1 MKLIVRASSG
11 RRAHC
16 LVAASLALLVAQ
28 PLRAQQSSSLPDP
41 ARFVP
46 LAGARAPA
54 LDAPVTLSLVAPLRV
69 VLARIATQANL
80 SLAFDDSL
88 PGLDTPVTM
97 HADGASART
106 ALEDALA
113 HAPLRALVAPTG
125 QIVLRRTTSPPSR
138 DRILE
143 GFVRDAE
150 TGGPVQGARIELAGT
165 RYVTYSR
172 ADGSFA
178 LGRVADGEYVLRAQ
192 RLGFEPVVLRA
203 LHVPDDVGPEGLRI
217 VMRRAATALS
227 AVVVTPGYYGLLQ
240 PSLASPNA
248 LSREQLETVP
258 QVGED
263 IYRAVSR
270 LPGVSADDFSAKFNV
285 RGASGDEL
293 YVSLDG
299 LELVEPFHLE
309 DVGGAFSIVDI
320 QSLGTASLTTGGFS
334 AEYGDR
340 LAGVFT
346 LVTADPRTDR
356 TRTSLGVS
364 VMNARVTSQGG
375 YAGGKGGW
383 MVSVRPGYLDVA
395 LKLTSIR
402 DSLRPRYYD
411 LFAKTVYDLGRDGR
425 LGVHLLRASDTFRY
439 LEEDEPNVAS
449 DYGSDYGWL
458 TLESRIGS
466 RVRVSTIASLSA
478 LDWRRDGDRV
488 KDGVQTA
495 LIHDRRS
502 LDRVAVRQDWTL
514 EASPSVLLKW
524 GVDAKKEAASYDYF
538 SAVRERDQ
546 PADGAAIDTNVVA
559 VEPRT
564 DRLGLYVAPRL
575 RVLPSLTM
583 ELGVRYDRNS
593 HLAESMVS
601 PRLNLSW
608 EPREG
613 TTVRGAWGRYAQTE
627 PLFALQAEDGVRTF
641 SPAER
646 AEQRVV
652 SVEQALPFGLVAR
665 AEAYDRS
672 TDPARPTYTNAGGD
686 LLIFPELSWDRFLV
700 DRTSSRS
707 RGLELQASRRDGG
720 RTDWSLSYA
729 LASSTDV
736 VGGRRVPRQFDQ
748 RHTLHGD
755 WSIRPASNAWRLSV
769 GAVWHSG
776 WPYTPTTLEA
786 DTLLDTPT
794 QFSVRTSR
802 RPGEIGS
809 RRLRAYKRIDAR
821 WTRYVDTSHGRLSLF
836 AEVYNLLG
844 TKNQRGVT
852 RELIVRGRSVQV
864 VGDETLQWPRLPLAG
879 FTWEF

>member
-1 MKLIVRASSG
+1 MRSPIRASHG
-11 RRAHC
+11 RRALC
-16 LVAASLALLVAQ
+16 AVAASLAMIVT
-28 PLRAQQSSSLPDP
+28 PLRAQRSASSDP
-41 ARFVP
+41 AGYAP
-46 LAGARAPA
+46 LAAAPAPA
-54 LDAPVTLSLVAPLRV
+54 LDAPVTLTLAAPLRV
-69 VLARIATQANL
+69 ILGRIAAQANL

-88 PGLDTPVTM
+88 PGLDVRVSVDVAGTT
-97 HADGASART
+97 ARRT
-106 ALEDALA
+106 LAAALA
-113 HAPLRALVAPTG
+113 HAPIRALVSPTG
-125 QIVLRRTTSPPSR
+125 QIVLRRAPAEARPEPMLDGS
-138 DRILE
+138 
-143 GFVRDAE
+143 VRDAE
-150 TGGPVQGARIELAGT
+150 TGAPVAGARIELAGT

-178 LGRVADGEYVLRAQ
+178 LGRVTGGEYVLRAQ
-192 RLGFEPVVLRA
+192 RLGFEPVVISA
-203 LHVPDDVGPEGLRI
+203 LHLPEDVDIQGLRI
-217 VMRRAATALS
+217 AMRRAATELS

-340 LAGVFT
+340 LTGVFT
-346 LVTADPRTDR
+346 LVTTDPRTDR
-356 TRTSLGVS
+356 TRTSVGVS

-383 MVSVRPGYLDVA
+383 LVSVRPGYLDVA

-411 LFAKTVYDLGRDGR
+411 LFAKTEYDVGRAGR

-449 DYGSDYGWL
+449 DYASDYGWI
-458 TLESRIGS
+458 TLDSRLGS
-466 RVRVSTIASLSA
+466 RVRVSSVASLSA
-478 LDWRRDGDRV
+478 LDWRRDGDRTR
-488 KDGVQTA
+488 DRVQTA
-495 LIHDRRS
+495 LIHDQRA

-514 EASPSVLLKW
+514 DVSPSVMLKW
-524 GVDAKKEAASYDYF
+524 GVDAKHEAASYDYL
-538 SAVRERDQ
+538 SAVRDRDQ
-546 PADGAAIDTNVVA
+546 PEDGGAIDTNVVVVA
-559 VEPRT
+559 PRT
-564 DRLGLYVAPRL
+564 DRLGLYLAPRV
-575 RVLPSLTM
+575 RILPSLTM

-608 EPREG
+608 EPRTG
-613 TTVRGAWGRYAQTE
+613 TTLRGAWGRYAQTE
-627 PLFALQAEDGVRTF
+627 QLFALQAEDGVSSF

-665 AEAYDRS
+665 AEAYDRL
-672 TDPARPTYTNAGGD
+672 TDPARPTYVNAGGD
-686 LLIFPELSWDRFLV
+686 LLVFPELSWDRFLI
-700 DRTSSRS
+700 DRTASRS
-707 RGLELQASRRDGG
+707 RGVELQASRRDGG
-720 RTDWSLSYA
+720 RMDWSLSYA

-736 VGGRRVPRQFDQ
+736 VDGLSVPREFDQ

-776 WPYTPTTLEA
+776 WPYTPTVLVA
-786 DTLLDTPT
+786 DTLIDTPT
-794 QFSVRTSR
+794 QFSVRASR

-821 WTRYVDTSHGRLSLF
+821 WTRYIDTSHGRLSLF

-852 RELIVRGRSVQV
+852 RELIVRGRSVQIA
-864 VGDETLQWPRLPLAG
+864 GDETLQWPRLPLAG

>member
-1 MKLIVRASSG
+1 MRLAILFSRA
-11 RRAHC
+11 RRALC
-16 LVAASLALLVAQ
+16 TVVAGLAIVVA
-28 PLRAQQSSSLPDP
+28 PLRAQHSPSSSDL
-41 ARFVP
+41 AGYAP
-46 LAGARAPA
+46 LAAASAPA
-54 LDAPVTLSLVAPLRV
+54 LDAPVTLALDAPLRV
-69 VLARIATQANL
+69 ALARIAAQANL

-88 PGLDTPVTM
+88 PGLDARVRVN
-97 HADGASART
+97 AAGASARRT
-106 ALEDALA
+106 LAAALA
-113 HAPLRALVAPTG
+113 HVPIRALVSPSG
-125 QIVLRRTTSPPSR
+125 QIVLRRAPVETPREPALDGS
-138 DRILE
+138 
-143 GFVRDAE
+143 VRDAE
-150 TGGPVQGARIELAGT
+150 SGAPVAAARIELAGT

-172 ADGSFA
+172 SDGSFA

-192 RLGFEPVVLRA
+192 RLGFEPVVIPA
-203 LHVPDDVGPEGLRI
+203 LHVPADVDADELRLT
-217 VMRRAATALS
+217 MRRAVTELS

-340 LAGVFT
+340 LTGVFT

-375 YAGGKGGW
+375 YADGRGSW
-383 MVSVRPGYLDVA
+383 LVSVRPGYLDVA

-411 LFAKTVYDLGRDGR
+411 LFAKTEYDLGRAGR

-449 DYGSDYGWL
+449 DYASDYGWL
-458 TLESRIGS
+458 TLESRLGS
-466 RVRVSTIASLSA
+466 RVRVSSVASLSA
-478 LDWRRDGDRV
+478 LDWRRDGDRTR
-488 KDGVQTA
+488 DGVQTA
-495 LIHDRRS
+495 LIHDRRA

-514 EASPSVLLKW
+514 DASPAIMLKW
-524 GVDAKKEAASYDYF
+524 GVEAKHETASYDYF
-538 SAVRERDQ
+538 SAVRDRDQ
-546 PADGAAIDTNVVA
+546 PEESAAIDTNVVVA
-559 VEPRT
+559 APRT
-564 DRLGLYVAPRL
+564 DRLGLYLAPRV
-575 RVLPSLTM
+575 RILPALTM

-593 HLAESMVS
+593 HLSESMVS
-601 PRLNLSW
+601 PRLDLSW
-608 EPREG
+608 EPRAG
-613 TTVRGAWGRYAQTE
+613 TTLRGAWGRYGQTE
-627 PLFALQAEDGVRTF
+627 PLFALQAEDGVSTF
-641 SPAER
+641 SRAER
-646 AEQRVV
+646 AEQRII
-652 SVEQALPFGLVAR
+652 SVEQGLPFALVAR
-665 AEAYDRS
+665 AEAYDRR
-672 TDPARPTYTNAGGD
+672 TDPARPTYINAGGD
-686 LLIFPELSWDRFLV
+686 LLIFPELSWDRILIE
-700 DRTSSRS
+700 RTASRS
-707 RGLELQASRRDGG
+707 RGVELQASRRDGA
-720 RTDWSLSYA
+720 RMDWSLSYA

-736 VGGRRVPRQFDQ
+736 VEGRSVPRPFDQ

-776 WPYTPTTLEA
+776 WPYTPTVLLA
-786 DTLLDTPT
+786 DTLIDTST

-802 RPGEIGS
+802 RPGELGS

-821 WTRYVDTSHGRLSLF
+821 WTRYVDTSRGRLSLF

-864 VGDETLQWPRLPLAG
+864 EGDETFQWPRLPLAG

>member
-1 MKLIVRASSG
+1 MRRARRASSG
-11 RRAHC
+11 RRTLC
-16 LVAASLALLVAQ
+16 LVVAGLGLVVAPLHAQRASEA
-28 PLRAQQSSSLPDP
+28 SDP
-41 ARFVP
+41 AGFAP
-46 LAGARAPA
+46 FAGARVPA
-54 LDAPVTLSLVAPLRV
+54 LDAPVTLTLAAPLRV
-69 VLARIATQANL
+69 VLARIASQANL

-88 PGLDTPVTM
+88 PGLDVRVTVR
-97 HADGASART
+97 ADGASARS
-106 ALEDALA
+106 ALADVLA
-113 HAPLRALVAPTG
+113 HAPLRALVSPTG
-125 QIVLRRTTSPPSR
+125 QIVLRRAPLEPPPERMLAGSVH
-138 DRILE
+138 D
-143 GFVRDAE
+143 VE
-150 TGGPVQGARIELAGT
+150 TGAPVAGARIELAGT

-178 LGRVADGEYVLRAQ
+178 LGRVADGAYVLRAQ
-192 RLGFEPVVLRA
+192 RLGFEPVVIGA
-203 LHVPDDVGPEGLRI
+203 LHVPNDVGAEGLRI
-217 VMRRAATALS
+217 DMRRAVTALS

-340 LAGVFT
+340 LTGVFT

-356 TRTSLGVS
+356 ARTSIGVS

-383 MVSVRPGYLDVA
+383 LVSVRPGYLDVA

-411 LFAKTVYDLGRDGR
+411 LFAKTVYDLGRAGR

-439 LEEDEPNVAS
+439 LEQDEPNVAS
-449 DYGSDYGWL
+449 DYASDYGWL
-458 TLESRIGS
+458 TLETRLGS
-466 RVRVSTIASLSA
+466 RVRVSSVASLSA

-488 KDGVQTA
+488 RDGVQTA
-495 LIHDRRS
+495 LIHDRRA

-514 EASPSVLLKW
+514 EASPSLMLKW
-524 GVDAKKEAASYDYF
+524 GVDAKHEAASYDYF
-538 SAVRERDQ
+538 SAVRDRDQ
-546 PADGAAIDTNVVA
+546 WLADSTVSDTNVVA
-559 VEPRT
+559 VAPRT
-564 DRLGLYVAPRL
+564 DRLGLYVAPRVRL
-575 RVLPSLTM
+575 LPSLTM

-593 HLAESMVS
+593 HLSESMVS

-613 TTVRGAWGRYAQTE
+613 TTLRGAWGRYAQTE
-627 PLFALQAEDGVRTF
+627 PLFALQAEDGVSTF

-665 AEAYDRS
+665 AEAYDRL

-700 DRTSSRS
+700 DRTASRS
-707 RGLELQASRRDGG
+707 RGVELQASRRDGG
-720 RTDWSLSYA
+720 RTDWSLSYV

-736 VGGRRVPRQFDQ
+736 VDGRTVPRQFDQ

-776 WPYTPTTLEA
+776 WPYTPTTLLA
-786 DTLLDTPT
+786 DTLVDTPT

-821 WTRYVDTSHGRLSLF
+821 WTRYIDTSHGRLSLF

-844 TKNQRGVT
+844 TKNQRGLT

-864 VGDETLQWPRLPLAG
+864 GGDETLQWPRLPLAG